1 MNIIADL
8 GKVTENKNLIVIE
21 KANHLEYVIA
31 RNYNAD
37 EGSWASGEYYYS
49 LEGIAEAILGYKRL
63 MSYMRL
69 QEIAEKAIDAIHVNG
84 EDWEE
89 ELINADLDLT
99 PEEKEYFGIE
109 ENEDEGY

>member
-8 GKVTENKNLIVIE
+8 GKVTKNKNLIVIE

-49 LEGIAEAILGYKRL
+49 LDGIAEAILYYKRL
-63 MSYMRL
+63 MGYMRL
-69 QEIAEKAIDAIHVNG
+69 QEIAEKAMSYMNENDLL
-84 EDWEE
+84 EDFLEDTG
-89 ELINADLDLT
+89 IDLDE
-99 PEEKEYFGIE
+99 EEKEYFGIE
-109 ENEDEGY
+109 ENRDEGY